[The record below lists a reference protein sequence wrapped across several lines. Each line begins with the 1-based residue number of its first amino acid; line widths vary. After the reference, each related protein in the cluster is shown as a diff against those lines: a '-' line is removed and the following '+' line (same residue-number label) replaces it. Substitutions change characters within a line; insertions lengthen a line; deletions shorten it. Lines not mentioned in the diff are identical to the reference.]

1 MRLRN
6 LLVALVIAAGLGG
19 AVWYAIKHPPG
30 SGAKATP
37 DTSVKV
43 VNIPEDQIRQ
53 IEVKKRDGTVLTLVH
68 ENRKWSLAGKENFP
82 ADQDAVSGLAGALAP
97 LSADFLENKPSDL
110 AGYGLTQPALTVTVQ
125 RTNGKSEQ
133 VILGDD
139 VPGGSQT
146 YLQRAGDSKVYL
158 APTSLRSSLDKQ
170 VNDLRDKR
178 LMTFDNDKVTRIQLD
193 AKKQTIE
200 FGKNNQNEWQ
210 ILKPGPY
217 RADSF
222 SVEDLLRKLKDAKMD
237 LSLSADDAKKADAQ
251 FAGGQIVATARVTD
265 AAATQTL
272 EVRKNKDAYF
282 AKSSAVKGTFKV
294 TADLGTGLDKSIDD
308 FRNKK
313 LFDFGFNDPSKIE
326 IHNGAAASAYVKSGP
341 DWKANGKT
349 MDSASVQSVIDQ
361 LRDLSAAKFVETGLT
376 VPTVDITVTSSDG
389 KRVEKVEFSKASD
402 GYIARR
408 ANEPAL
414 YQLASKSV
422 DDILKGT
429 KEIKES
435 TAHKK

>member
-1 MRLRN
+1 MGLRN
-6 LLVALVIAAGLGG
+6 LLVAVVIAAGLGG
-19 AVWYAIKHPPG
+19 AVWYALKHPPG
-30 SGAKATP
+30 SDIKPTP
-37 DTSVKV
+37 DTSVKLI
-43 VNIPEDQIRQ
+43 NIPEDQIRQ
-53 IEVKKRDGTVLTLVH
+53 IEVKKRDGSTLTLVH
-68 ENRKWSLAGKENFP
+68 ENRKWSLTGKENYP
-82 ADQDAVSGLAGALAP
+82 ADQDAASGLAGALAP
-97 LSADFLENKPSDL
+97 LSADFLENKASAPAS
-110 AGYGLTQPALTVTVQ
+110 YGLAQPALTVTVQ
-125 RTNGKSEQ
+125 LTSGKTQQ

-146 YLQRAGDSKVYL
+146 YAQRAGDPKVYL
-158 APTSLRSSLDKQ
+158 ASTSVRSSFDKQ

-178 LMTFDNDKVTRIQLD
+178 LMTFDNDKVTRIDLD
-193 AKKQTIE
+193 AKKQTVE

-237 LSLSADDAKKADAQ
+237 LSLSAEDSKKADAQ
-251 FAGGQIVATARVTD
+251 FAAGQTVATARVTD
-265 AAATQTL
+265 AAGTQTL

-282 AKSSAVKGTFKV
+282 ARSSAVKGTFKV
-294 TADLGTGLDKSIDD
+294 TADLGTGLDKSLDD
-308 FRNKK
+308 FRSKK

-326 IHNGAAASAYVKSGP
+326 IHNGAATSAYVKSGA

-349 MDSASVQSVIDQ
+349 MDSAQVQSVIDQ
-361 LRDLSAAKFVETGLT
+361 LRDLSATKFVETGFT
-376 VPTVDITVTSSDG
+376 VPTLDMTVTSNDG
-389 KRVEKVEFSKASD
+389 KRVEKVEFSKTAD

-414 YQLASKSV
+414 YQLASNSV
-422 DDILKGT
+422 DDILKGI

-435 TAHKK
+435 TPHKK

>member
-6 LLVALVIAAGLGG
+6 LLVAVALAAGLGG
-19 AVWYAIKHPPG
+19 AVWYALKHPPG
-30 SGAKATP
+30 SDAKATP
-37 DTSVKV
+37 DTSVKL

-53 IEVKKRDGTVLTLVH
+53 IEVKRRDGSVLTLVH
-68 ENRKWSLAGKENFP
+68 ENRKWSLTGKENFP
-82 ADQDAVSGLAGALAP
+82 ADQDAASGLAGALAP
-97 LSADFLENKPSDL
+97 LSAEFLENKPSDP

-125 RTNGKSEQ
+125 RANGKSEQ
-133 VILGDD
+133 AVFGDD

-146 YLQRAGDSKVYL
+146 YVQRAGDSKVYL
-158 APTSLRSSLDKQ
+158 ASTSVRSSFDKQ

-178 LMTFDNDKVTRIQLD
+178 LMTFDSDKVTRIELD

-200 FGKNNQNEWQ
+200 FGKNNQNDWQ
-210 ILKPGPY
+210 ILKPNPY

-237 LSLSADDAKKADAQ
+237 LSVSAEDAKKADAQ
-251 FAGGQIVATARVTD
+251 FAGGETVATARVTD
-265 AAATQTL
+265 LAATQTL

-282 AKSSAVKGTFKV
+282 ARASAVKGTFKV
-294 TADLGTGLDKSIDD
+294 TADLGTGLNKSLDD

-313 LFDFGFNDPSKIE
+313 LFDFGFSDPTKIE
-326 IHNGAAASAYVKSGP
+326 IHSGAAASTYVKSGS

-349 MDSASVQSVIDQ
+349 MDSAQVQSVIDQ
-361 LRDLSAAKFVETGLT
+361 LRDLAATRFVETGFT
-376 VPTVDITVTSSDG
+376 VPTLDVTVTSSDG
-389 KRVEKVEFSKASD
+389 KRVEKVEFSKTSD
-402 GYIARR
+402 GYVARR

-414 YQLASKSV
+414 YQLASNSV
-422 DDILKGT
+422 EGILKGI

-435 TAHKK
+435 TARKK